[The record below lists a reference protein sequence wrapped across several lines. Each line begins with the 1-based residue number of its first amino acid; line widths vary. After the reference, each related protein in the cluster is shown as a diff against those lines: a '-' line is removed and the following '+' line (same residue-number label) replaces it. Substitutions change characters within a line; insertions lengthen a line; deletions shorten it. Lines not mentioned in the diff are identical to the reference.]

1 MKTISARHVADLL
14 DVASRGVRS
23 RQNRERQAITPKK
36 VSSWLMNLVM
46 DLDKADDWSEPDET
60 KKEEVPNA

>member
-46 DLDKADDWSEPDET
+46 DLDKADDWSEPDDT
-60 KKEEVPNA
+60 KKEEAPNA